1 MKEIIYNYNNLLV
14 QDIDEIVTR
23 VKGLLINDKNEI
35 ILGYSNVKYQFPG
48 GHLEADESLENCLKR
63 EIREETGIV
72 LTNEKPILF
81 LKITH
86 YSKNYHNSGLNRENV
101 IYYYLVRTNKKVDLD
116 NTNYDE
122 EEKRLNFHTEIIK
135 LKNIEKVL
143 NKNLK
148 KHPQN
153 NVLVEEMKEALKE
166 YYKIF
171 G

>member
-1 MKEIIYNYNNLLV
+1 M
-14 QDIDEIVTR
+14 
-23 VKGLLINDKNEI
+23 
-35 ILGYSNVKYQFPG
+35 
-48 GHLEADESLENCLKR
+48 ES
-63 EIREETGIV
+63 
-72 LTNEKPILF
+72 
-81 LKITH
+81 
-86 YSKNYHNSGLNRENV
+86 Y
-101 IYYYLVRTNKKVDLD
+101 

-122 EEKRLNFHTEIIK
+122 EEKRLDFHTEIIK

-153 NVLVEEMKEALKE
+153 DVLVEEMKEALKE